1 MRATIPNAAPRC
13 SYLIIAV
20 CFCVAIFEGFDLQ
33 APSVAASQLRS
44 AFNLSPMQLGAF
56 FSAGTVGLL
65 FGAAIGGLLSD
76 RYGRK
81 PVLIGSTLWFSIG
94 SFANAHA
101 PDLETLLLSRLLTG
115 IGMGATLP
123 TLIAIASEAAAPNWR
138 GRAVTFVFSGLS
150 IGGAAAS
157 LLAGWTAAATDWRIV
172 FLCGA
177 VVPLIFSPALFTLP
191 ASKVAARKEPPGGRF
206 SELFGRENGRTTALL
221 WTASFFLMI
230 AIYLLSNWLP
240 TLLQDRGLSRSEA
253 LNVQFIF
260 NLAGI
265 VGAIATGRLLD
276 RPPAQRSIGIATLYG
291 GFLASIL
298 MLAIAPPTPLV
309 IMVLGGLVGM
319 MTTAVAAV
327 LYAIAPALYSAQ
339 VRGTG
344 IGLGVAAGR
353 VGSIIGPLIA
363 GILLGAGFSSA
374 TVLVAML
381 PLIAIAAAC
390 AVTIGRAAARLDASR
405 TGISQEAAELQ

>member
-1 MRATIPNAAPRC
+1 MHSTVPNAAPPR

-33 APSVAASQLRS
+33 APSVSASQLRS
-44 AFNLSPMQLGAF
+44 AFSLSPAQLGTF

-65 FGAAIGGLLSD
+65 FGAAIGGPLSD

-81 PVLIGSTLWFSIG
+81 PVLIGSALWFSIG
-94 SFANAHA
+94 SLANAHA
-101 PDLETLLLSRLLTG
+101 PDFQALLLSRLLTG

-123 TLIAIASEAAAPNWR
+123 NLIAIASEAAAQNWR
-138 GRAVTFVFSGLS
+138 GRAVTFVISGLS
-150 IGGAAAS
+150 VGGAVAS
-157 LLAGWTAAATDWRIV
+157 LLAGWTAAASDWRLM

-177 VVPLIFSPALFTLP
+177 VVPLIFSPVLFTLP
-191 ASKVAARKEPPGGRF
+191 ASKVSAREESPGGKF
-206 SELFGRENGRTTALL
+206 SQLFGRENGRTTALL
-221 WTASFFLMI
+221 WIASFFLMI
-230 AIYLLSNWLP
+230 SIYLLSNWLP

-253 LNVQFIF
+253 LSAQLIF

-265 VGAIATGRLLD
+265 VGGIATGRLLD
-276 RPPAQRSIGIATLYG
+276 RPPAQRSIGITTLYG
-291 GFLASIL
+291 GFLVSTL
-298 MLAIAPPTPLV
+298 MLAMAPPIPLA
-309 IMVLGGLVGM
+309 IMVLGGLVGAM
-319 MTTAVAAV
+319 VTAVAAV

-363 GILLGAGFSSA
+363 GILLGSGFSSA

-390 AVTIGRAAARLDASR
+390 AVTIGRAAARLDAS
-405 TGISQEAAELQ
+405 SAAADPD